1 MKHYTFIWEGSEAA
15 LEPQMKFLRNT
26 LNKNNNPTMSWKDR
40 TIQDRVCNYTGTPRD
55 KKYQDKYITTKMS
68 ESALADIMALWGK
81 KFDYTETEKTVRYAL
96 VPMFEFMALEHPQ
109 EYKKQF
115 DQLFFTE
122 DEYNAAIDKIVNNK
136 NNIVKQKGSLMSY
149 QLEVRGPNRGLS
161 PRTPINGAEGIS
173 ITYGKKCKSKFEPN
187 VVLDDEGLEQAGR
200 ELNQAI
206 SGIDIQGLT
215 DDESRL
221 CKEWNDSLKIYR
233 GRREPENKDSD
244 AHKAW
249 TTQQLVDIELKEV
262 RKELGKVK
270 RKMTTF
276 MKQNDGIEFDLTPYQ
291 EVA

>member
-15 LEPQMKFLRNT
+15 LEPQMTFLRNT
-26 LNKNNNPTMSWKDR
+26 LNKNNNPTMTWKDR

-115 DQLFFTE
+115 DEMFFTE

-136 NNIVKQKGSLMSY
+136 NNIIKGKIDIIGHSLH
-149 QLEVRGPNRGLS
+149 
-161 PRTPINGAEGIS
+161 PRTRYGQPQIIIEGAEGTS
-173 ITYGKKCKSKFEPN
+173 ITYGKKCKSVFEPN
-187 VVLDDEGLEQAGR
+187 VVLTDEGLEQAGR

-249 TTQQLVDIELKEV
+249 TTQKLVDIELKEV